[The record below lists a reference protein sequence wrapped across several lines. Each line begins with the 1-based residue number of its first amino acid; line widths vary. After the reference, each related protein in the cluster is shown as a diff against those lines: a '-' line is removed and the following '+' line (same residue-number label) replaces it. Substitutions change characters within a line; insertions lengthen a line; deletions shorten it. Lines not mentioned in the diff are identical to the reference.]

1 MYVKVVM
8 FACLAFFT
16 QPVLAEN
23 FVEGVHYTALDI
35 PKSKQ
40 KEIREFFSFYCRNCY
55 SQEPFMKDLEKNMPG
70 RAKFIKNHVEGMPNR
85 NSNIEALLSKALIVS
100 ERMRIKDKVVAAIF
114 KKIHINKG
122 DFTSPEEIKALFMS
136 FGVSEIMY
144 DSTASSFTVDIK
156 HSEMKQKTGALRA
169 QKITTVPVLIVNG
182 KYQPNS
188 TRITS
193 MQEYK
198 ELLYYLLNK

>member
-1 MYVKVVM
+1 M
-8 FACLAFFT
+8 FACLALFT
-16 QPVLAEN
+16 QSVLASE
-23 FVEGVHYTALDI
+23 FFEDVHYTVLDT
-35 PKSKQ
+35 PKTKQ
-40 KEIREFFSFYCRNCY
+40 KEIREFFSFYCRHCY
-55 SQEPFMKDLEKNMPG
+55 SQEPFIKDLENNIPG
-70 RAKFIKNHVEGMPNR
+70 RAKLVKNHVEGMPNR
-85 NSNIEALLSKALIVS
+85 NSDTEALLSRALIIS

-122 DFTSPEEIKALFMS
+122 DFSSAEEIKALFMS

-169 QKITTVPVLIVNG
+169 QKVTSVPTLIVNG
-182 KYQPNS
+182 KYKPIL
-188 TRITS
+188 TRVTS

-198 ELLYYLLNK
+198 ALLYFLLSK